1 MSMKEQIKSDM
12 KNPWLR
18 GIIAAVVVTVGVN
31 IIFIAYAFISPPNL
45 VVKDYYEKGKSYF
58 HEEHLRDQAAGDAW
72 RLQILAPDHPL
83 VGKAQ
88 VYRLYVL
95 DHQGR
100 PVRQGEA
107 SLFAYRPSNAEYDFK
122 NAMQRTDIGTFS
134 RSISFPLP
142 GHWDLIAQVRSGDRH
157 YDIAK
162 RIFVEK

>member
-72 RLQILAPDHPL
+72 RLQILAPAHPL

-88 VYRLYVL
+88 VYRLYVM

-134 RSISFPLP
+134 HSISFPLP